1 MSDYL
6 RSALGYLNGNGN
18 SNEYV
23 GQILEINNVKLR
35 VNRLLAEGES
45 VNPPTFFLYSSFF
58 SPTIERNLSEL
69 FQIALDN
76 TFLQLFLTF
85 SNLFDMCQK

>member
-23 GQILEINNVKLR
+23 GQVLEINNVKLR
-35 VNRLLAEGES
+35 VTRLLAEGES
-45 VNPPTFFLYSSFF
+45 RQSSHFLLFFLDFLLFFGLKKVSNIIVSFR
-58 SPTIERNLSEL
+58 I
-69 FQIALDN
+69 
-76 TFLQLFLTF
+76 
-85 SNLFDMCQK
+85 

>member
-6 RSALGYLNGNGN
+6 RSALGYLNGATNT
-18 SNEYV
+18 NEYV

-45 VNPPTFFLYSSFF
+45 VNPFTCS
-58 SPTIERNLSEL
+58 TV
-69 FQIALDN
+69 
-76 TFLQLFLTF
+76 
-85 SNLFDMCQK
+85 